1 MNSKKAITL
10 LVLATMLLSITPVIV
25 SNAITV
31 VELEEWDDGYSALPA
46 YVTKG
51 MTIAVTGTGAT
62 PGRTVKVY
70 WDGLDKLL
78 NTTTA
83 KGNGNWEVWFDVPEA
98 LNGDHWITVENV
110 YNGQIDTS
118 ATALNMAASL
128 SMSPKSGLPT
138 DVITVKGYGF
148 GDEEDV
154 EVIEFNYTSIT
165 ATPSTPTTNDVGS
178 WTATFKVPTGLI
190 LDSTY
195 DVYAQDAA
203 GNNATKSF
211 YVGASISLN
220 KDSGPSGTVVRI
232 TGRGFTKFY
241 GIGNG
246 TITFDGIPCGI
257 ISESAK
263 VKTSG
268 EFVCDIVIPDKGEDE
283 YTISV
288 TESGAAPGVTAEASF
303 EQTGR
308 PEIEL
313 TPEYGPVGS
322 TITVKGY
329 NFTQISGEDV
339 ILTLDDL
346 QPKTVTT
353 NSAGEFTATYRIPGS
368 TDTAYL
374 KANQALYTL
383 SAQAAF
389 RVGYISVVMYPETA
403 TAGERVTVTGSG
415 FDDMCNITLDGELW
429 MDDISAGDG
438 GVIDGTNWVPSMEPG
453 VYDVVVT
460 ETSGISVTV
469 ELTVTENTYVTLSP
483 LTAPATYSV
492 DIEGFNFAQYP
503 VDKSLN
509 FLLYNDTDE
518 WTLDVIYDGGAV
530 QLEDNLDDWDEG
542 YFEGTFDL
550 PASDT
555 ISIGSYMI
563 NVTDGEGMW
572 TQIAFDVVSKTVSID
587 PKKTVFRVGETLGF
601 NVETSFKQEDSWIK
615 IWDPSGNLYWQTD
628 AFDADVWVK
637 VGTIMRVP
645 YYSQVAGGNPMTF
658 LEDAPLGTWTWKWYI
673 YDTEEGENVVLD
685 EGIFTVEA
693 AAQDVVAAQVE
704 DLANQITD
712 IASQLTDVTGEFT
725 DVKSDIANLATI
737 AQQAASAAQQALTAV
752 QTVATTANQANTAAQ
767 AAADAANA
775 AKDAANG
782 LTTLV
787 YGAIGAAL
795 VAALAAIVS
804 LMQISRRI
812 AG

>member
-31 VELEEWDDGYSALPA
+31 GNLEEWDDGYYPLPTG
-46 YVTKG
+46 VTKG

-62 PGRTVKVY
+62 PGRQVKVY
-70 WDGLDKLL
+70 WDGLDQLL

-83 KGNGNWEVWFDVPEA
+83 KGNGDYEVWFDVPEA
-98 LNGDHWITVENV
+98 VNGEHWITVENV
-110 YNGQIDTS
+110 YNGQYDTYLG
-118 ATALNMAASL
+118 APVNMEASL
-128 SMSPKSGLPT
+128 SMSPKSGLPV

-154 EVIEFNYTSIT
+154 EWIQFDYTNVT

-178 WTATFKVPTGLI
+178 WTATFKVPSVTT
-190 LDSTY
+190 DVTY
-195 DVYAQDAA
+195 DVYAEDAA
-203 GNNATKSF
+203 GNNATKTF
-211 YVGASISLN
+211 YVGASITLN
-220 KDSGPSGTVVRI
+220 KESGPSGTVVRI
-232 TGRGFTKFY
+232 TGRGFTKFA

-246 TITFDGIPCGI
+246 TITFDGDDCYI
-257 ISESAK
+257 ITDSAK
-263 VKTSG
+263 VKSNG
-268 EFVCDIVIPDKGEDE
+268 EFTCDVVIPDVGEDE
-283 YTISV
+283 YELEVI
-288 TESGAAPGVTAEASF
+288 ESGAAPGVSASADF

-308 PEIEL
+308 PAIEL
-313 TPEYGPVGS
+313 SPEYGPVGS

-339 ILTLDDL
+339 VIELDGL

-353 NSAGEFTATYRIPGS
+353 NSAGEFTTTYRIPGS
-368 TDTAYL
+368 SGTPMLWAGQEDFGIEAEEP
-374 KANQALYTL
+374 
-383 SAQAAF
+383 F
-389 RVGYISVVMYPETA
+389 RVGFISVVMYPETA
-403 TAGERVTVTGSG
+403 TAGEEVTVTGSG
-415 FDDMCNITLDGELW
+415 FEGTCNVTLDGELW
-429 MDDISAGDG
+429 MDELSAGTG
-438 GVIDGTNWVPSMEPG
+438 GVIDGKNWVPTMEPG

-469 ELTVTENTYVTLSP
+469 ELTVSENTYVTLSP
-483 LTAPATYSV
+483 LTAPATYDV

-503 VDKSLN
+503 DQTSLN

-518 WTLDVIYDGGAV
+518 WILDVFYDGSIV
-530 QLEDNLDDWDEG
+530 NLEDDEDWDEG
-542 YFEGTFDL
+542 YFEATFKL
-550 PASDT
+550 PDSES

-572 TQIAFDVVSKTVSID
+572 AQIAFDVVSKTVSID

-673 YDTEEGENVVLD
+673 YDEDEGENVVLD
-685 EGIFTVEA
+685 EGTFTVEA
-693 AAQDVVAAQVE
+693 AAQDVVAGQVE

-712 IASQLTDVTGEFT
+712 LASQLEDVSGEFS
-725 DVKSDIANLATI
+725 DVKSDIANVAAVAQQAVAA
-737 AQQAASAAQQALTAV
+737 AQQAAQAV

>member
-31 VELEEWDDGYSALPA
+31 VSLEEWDDGYFVLPA
-46 YVTKG
+46 DVFKG
-51 MTIAVTGTGAT
+51 TTIAVKGSGAT

-98 LNGDHWITVENV
+98 LNGEHWITVENV
-110 YNGQIDTS
+110 YNGQYDTYL
-118 ATALNMAASL
+118 TAVNMEASL
-128 SMSPKSGLPT
+128 SLSPKSGLKG

-154 EVIEFNYTSIT
+154 QWIQFDYVNIT
-165 ATPSTPTTNDVGS
+165 ATPSVPTTNDVGS
-178 WTATFKVPTGLI
+178 WTATFKVPNLPTGF
-190 LDSTY
+190 TY
-195 DVYAQDAA
+195 DVWVEDAA
-203 GNNATKSF
+203 GNDATKTF
-211 YVGASISLN
+211 RIGASITLN
-220 KDSGPSGTVVRI
+220 KDKGPSGTVVRI
-232 TGRGFTKFY
+232 TGRGFTYGY

-246 TITFDGIPCGI
+246 TITFDGTDCGVV
-257 ISESAK
+257 SESAK
-263 VKTSG
+263 VKSNG
-268 EFVCDIVIPDKGEDE
+268 EFTCDVVIPDVGEDE
-283 YTISV
+283 YTLSV
-288 TESGAAPGVTAEASF
+288 TESGSAPGVTATADF

-308 PEIEL
+308 PAIKL

-339 ILTLDDL
+339 VLSLEGASE
-346 QPKTVTT
+346 KTVTT

-368 TDTAYL
+368 SGTPYL
-374 KANQALYTL
+374 WADQDDYNIMAEEP
-383 SAQAAF
+383 F
-389 RVGYISVVMYPETA
+389 RVGFISVVMYPETV
-403 TAGERVTVTGSG
+403 TAGAEVTVSGSG
-415 FDDMCNITLDGELW
+415 FEGTCNVTLDGELW
-429 MDDISAGDG
+429 MDGLVAGVG
-438 GVIDGTNWVPSMEPG
+438 GVIGDTDWVPSMAPG

-460 ETSGISVTV
+460 ETSGISITV
-469 ELTVTENTYVTLSP
+469 ELTVTENTYVTVSP

-492 DIEGFNFAQYP
+492 DIEGYNFAHNP
-503 VDKSLN
+503 DDKSLT

-518 WTLDVIYDGGAV
+518 WTLDVLFESNPV
-530 QLEDNLDDWDEG
+530 QLEDGGDDWDDG

-550 PASDT
+550 PADDT
-555 ISIGSYMI
+555 VSIGSYMI
-563 NVTDGEGMW
+563 NVTSGDGMW
-572 TQIAFDVVSKTVSID
+572 TQIAFDVVSKTVGID

-601 NVETSFKQEDSWIK
+601 NVESSFKQVDSWIK

-628 AFDADVWVK
+628 AFNTNVWVK

-673 YDTEEGENVVLD
+673 YDADEGENVVLD
-685 EGIFTVEA
+685 SGTFTVEA
-693 AAQDVVAAQVE
+693 AAQDVVAGQVE

-712 IASQLTDVTGEFT
+712 LQDSLADVSGEFS
-725 DVKSDIANLATI
+725 DVKSSIANVAAVAQQAVTA
-737 AQQAASAAQQALTAV
+737 AQQAAQAV